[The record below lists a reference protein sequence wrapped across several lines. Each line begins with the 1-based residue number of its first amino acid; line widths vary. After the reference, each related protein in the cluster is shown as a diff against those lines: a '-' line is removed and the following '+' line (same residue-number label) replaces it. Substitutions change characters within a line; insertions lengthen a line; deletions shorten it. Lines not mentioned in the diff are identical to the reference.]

1 MAASRALVTQLRRF
15 TSCDIGDALVKLKY
29 PQGGFL
35 DGLRMFSPGTPAK
48 TVGAAVTVKMVE
60 ASDLNAP
67 KPERHFADCNEPGS
81 IMYIQQPKGLS
92 SACWGGLMS
101 TRAKYL
107 GAEAVVIDGRFRD
120 LEEHRELQFPL
131 FARDSSILGSNTFTR
146 ASEINIPVQF
156 KGDLWIHPG
165 DIIVADIDGVVVTP
179 PSLVEQVVALCQAR
193 AEIDDQMFKGL
204 RKGGM
209 MGDLIKTLRKCS

>member
-1 MAASRALVTQLRRF
+1 MAASRALTQLRQF

-35 DGLRMFSPGTPAK
+35 DGLKMFSPGTPGK
-48 TVGAAVTVKMVE
+48 YFGPAVTVKMVE
-60 ASDLNAP
+60 ASDTTAP
-67 KPERHFADCNEPGS
+67 KPERHFADCNEAGS
-81 IMYIQQPKGLS
+81 IMYIQQPKGLP

-120 LEEHRELQFPL
+120 LEEHKELQFPL
-131 FARDSSILGSNTFTR
+131 FARSSSILGSNTFTR
-146 ASEINIPVQF
+146 ASEINVPLQF
-156 KGDLWIHPG
+156 QGDLWVNPG

-179 PSLVEQVVALCQAR
+179 VSLVEQVVTLCQER
-193 AEIDDQMFKGL
+193 AEIDAKMFQGL
-204 RKGGM
+204 HRGET
-209 MGDLIKTLRKCS
+209 MGELIKTLRKGS